1 MITRFYPWARLW
13 PLALLVG
20 CASTQP
26 MVIKNPAPAG
36 HEVVGS
42 SAPDDRTAINEAD
55 QRIYNAE
62 HAESPDAPS
71 APVGPNPGIP

>member
-13 PLALLVG
+13 PLGLLVG
-20 CASTQP
+20 CASSEP
-26 MVIKNPAPAG
+26 VVIKNPAPAE

-42 SAPDDRTAINEAD
+42 GSSDDRTVIHDAD

-62 HAESPDAPS
+62 HAESSDAS
-71 APVGPNPGIP
+71 AAPAGPNQGIP